1 MADLLG
7 TFALILGTCVTTLF
21 IFWIMFRL
29 SSGKPGS
36 SHGPDLALVL
46 RWHAGGS
53 VQRSSALLLVGFAA
67 LVGFGLG
74 AVVMEPRGSD
84 AYAVQA
90 CNRTVATLLAT
101 RDAVELERSRY
112 LVGELGCSIRA
123 SLPGLGA
130 AQLGAAQEAVASL
143 PGSDA
148 AQPTFSVANYLLNA
162 LMVTVIFVGGTFGFV
177 GLFNLVTGPS

>member
-7 TFALILGTCVTTLF
+7 TFALVLGTCVTTLF
-21 IFWIMFRL
+21 VLWIVFRL
-29 SSGKPGS
+29 SNGKLGP
-36 SHGPDLALVL
+36 SHGPNLAPVL

-74 AVVMEPRGSD
+74 AVVMEPRGLD
-84 AYAVQA
+84 AYAVQT
-90 CNRTVATLLAT
+90 CNRTVATLLTT

-130 AQLGAAQEAVASL
+130 AQETVASL

-148 AQPTFSVANYLLNA
+148 AQPMLSAADFLLNT
-162 LMVTVIFVGGTFGFV
+162 LMVTVIFVGGTFGFL
-177 GLFNLVTGPS
+177 GLSNLITDRS

>member
-1 MADLLG
+1 MTGMADLLG
-7 TFALILGTCVTTLF
+7 TFAFVLGTCVITLF
-21 IFWIMFRL
+21 VLWIVFRP
-29 SSGKPGS
+29 SSGKPDP
-36 SHGPDLALVL
+36 SHGPNLVPVL

-74 AVVMEPRGSD
+74 AAITGSRGPD
-84 AYAVQA
+84 AYAVQT
-90 CNRTVATLLAT
+90 CNRTVAALLTT

-130 AQLGAAQEAVASL
+130 AQEAVASL

-148 AQPTFSVANYLLNA
+148 ARPMLSTADFLLNA
-162 LMVTVIFVGGTFGFV
+162 LMVTVIFVGGTFGFL
-177 GLFNLVTGPS
+177 GLCNLITDRS